1 MQTRRASEDPSRL
14 EQKFFYLLKVY
25 TVGTHGEIID
35 ISEPET
41 DTAHDTLAPEK
52 ACLASQ
58 ACDRA
63 ASTCLTGQ
71 QEKNAE
77 KICSSLSV

>member
-1 MQTRRASEDPSRL
+1 M
-14 EQKFFYLLKVY
+14 Y

-41 DTAHDTLAPEK
+41 DTAHDTLATEK
-52 ACLASQ
+52 AGVASQ

-77 KICSSLSV
+77 KSVPPFQSDLWFH